1 MSTKLSRFFRRLY
14 RRLRVYGRAGQLSS
28 HLIWQRIKGGEI
40 LLFSSAL
47 AFSALLTMIPLLL
60 LSASAVGILLSS
72 SEMAVQQLNAVLDTM
87 FPPQPF
93 AVSIKDSILFL
104 VSDLIRYRASLG
116 VVGVVVLLVT
126 ATFVFDI
133 VRTILHK
140 VYGLPRKRNVV
151 ASFLH
156 DVFFVFV
163 AFVLL
168 IATNL
173 AIWMVSVVGEM
184 MVDIPGVSE
193 LAIPE
198 IANAIPTTIV
208 FLVTAIMFYII
219 YGHITD
225 TKPPR
230 AAAVVSTFTMT
241 ALWVISGKVFS
252 LYLGGFSA
260 IGSIY
265 GPYAFLLVLLL
276 WIYYSSVIFVM
287 GGIVGQAYWETLYA
301 TTHDQEGHVKEAT

>member
-1 MSTKLSRFFRRLY
+1 
-14 RRLRVYGRAGQLSS
+14 
-28 HLIWQRIKGGEI
+28 
-40 LLFSSAL
+40 
-47 AFSALLTMIPLLL
+47 
-60 LSASAVGILLSS
+60 
-72 SEMAVQQLNAVLDTM
+72 
-87 FPPQPF
+87 
-93 AVSIKDSILFL
+93 
-104 VSDLIRYRASLG
+104 
-116 VVGVVVLLVT
+116 
-126 ATFVFDI
+126 

-140 VYGLPRKRNVV
+140 VYGLKRKRNVLV
-151 ASFLH
+151 SFLH
-156 DVFFVFV
+156 DVFFVIV

-184 MVDIPGVSE
+184 MADIPTLRGLS
-193 LAIPE
+193 IPE
-198 IANAIPTTIV
+198 VANAIPTTIV

-225 TKPPR
+225 MKPPR
-230 AAAVVSTFTMT
+230 AAAIVSTITMT
-241 ALWVISGKVFS
+241 SLWVISGKLFS

-276 WIYYSSVIFVM
+276 WIYYSSLIFVL

-301 TTHDQEGHVKEAT
+301 TTHEKDSHVKEAT